1 MKTRLLCII
10 AYFAFAASGRSEA
23 SMIDFTN
30 RTSLEAD
37 ATMPAE
43 SLSLSAIIADTTL
56 AGIIT
61 YRKPRPVDTRHFNK
75 PDGKSLPR
83 LLRLLI
89 PLAVLGALYVVVKKE
104 KLDIPAIP
112 VTH

>member
-1 MKTRLLCII
+1 MKTLLLCII
-10 AYFAFAASGRSEA
+10 AWFAFASSGRGETTLIALDQRINLEVEA
-23 SMIDFTN
+23 H
-30 RTSLEAD
+30 
-37 ATMPAE
+37 MPAE
-43 SLSLSAIIADTTL
+43 SLSISAIIADTTL

-61 YRKPRPVDTRHFNK
+61 YRKARPVDTRYFNK
-75 PDGKSLPR
+75 PTTNSFPR